1 MNITPHLGI
10 GDLLIIKMIQISHKL
25 DIRNININHGLIVY
39 NCENYDQ
46 KIYTITKFVELLF
59 PNTTYHINN
68 NNPNFYNIINNYKI
82 KQTYI
87 YDDINIGQFINI
99 QNEYSDYII
108 FHTKMRHDSLIDKF
122 NNEML
127 VQLNDFLSRFVSTKK
142 ILILG
147 ERNIGQN
154 HETITHK
161 TQSLY
166 NNLLVLKNNN
176 HVIDLTHDELTCG
189 NPDFDKCLS
198 DIQLINKSLCNITF
212 GIGGPLS
219 ICKAFSRNNIS
230 FIPFYELTPSKDIID
245 SMNTIDNTIV
255 SNVHE
260 LENRVNDKI
269 GAIGQPQTET
279 VNRTD
284 NK

>member
-10 GDLLIIKMIQISHKL
+10 GDLLIIKMIQISHKM
-25 DIRNININHGLIVY
+25 DISNININHDLIVD

-59 PNTTYHINN
+59 PNTTYDINN
-68 NNPNFYNIINNYKI
+68 NTINFYNIINTYKI
-82 KQTYI
+82 KHTYI
-87 YDDINIGQFINI
+87 YDDIDTRKFINI
-99 QNEYSDYII
+99 KNEYSDYII
-108 FHTKMRHDSLIDKF
+108 FHTKMRHDRLMDKF

-127 VQLNDFLSRFVSTKK
+127 MQLNDFLSRFVSTKK

-154 HETITHK
+154 HETINHK
-161 TQSLY
+161 TKSLY

-212 GIGGPLS
+212 GIGGPFS

-230 FIPFYELTPSKDIID
+230 FIPFYELTPCKDIID
-245 SMNTIDNTIV
+245 SMNIIDNTIV

-260 LENRVNDKI
+260 LENRVNDKFGSI
-269 GAIGQPQTET
+269 S
-279 VNRTD
+279 D
-284 NK
+284 NS

>member
-10 GDLLIIKMIQISHKL
+10 GDLLIIKMIQISHKM
-25 DIRNININHGLIVY
+25 DISNININHNLIVD

-59 PNTTYHINN
+59 PNTTYDINN
-68 NNPNFYNIINNYKI
+68 NTINFYNIINTYKI
-82 KQTYI
+82 KHTYI
-87 YDDINIGQFINI
+87 YDDIDTRKFINI
-99 QNEYSDYII
+99 KNEYSDYII
-108 FHTKMRHDSLIDKF
+108 FHTKMRHDRLMDKF

-127 VQLNDFLSRFVSTKK
+127 MQLNDFLSRFVSIKK

-154 HETITHK
+154 HETINHK

-230 FIPFYELTPSKDIID
+230 FIPFYELTPGKVIID
-245 SMNTIDNTIV
+245 SMNIIDNTIV
-255 SNVHE
+255 SNVDE
-260 LENRVNDKI
+260 LEKRLHDSL
-269 GAIGQPQTET
+269 GSFGQLHMEP
-279 VNRTD
+279 
-284 NK
+284 

>member
-10 GDLLIIKMIQISHKL
+10 GDLLIIKMIQISNKI
-25 DIRNININHGLIVY
+25 DISNININHELIVQ

-46 KIYTITKFVELLF
+46 KIYTIKNFLELLF
-59 PNTTYHINN
+59 PNSTYDINN
-68 NNPNFYNIINNYKI
+68 TTINFYNFINTYKI
-82 KQTYI
+82 KHTYI
-87 YDDINIGQFINI
+87 YDEIDNRKFINI
-99 QNEYSDYII
+99 KNEYSDYII
-108 FHTKMRHDSLIDKF
+108 FHTKMRHDRLMDKF

-127 VQLNDFLSRFVSTKK
+127 VQLNNFLARFVSTKK

-154 HETITHK
+154 NETINHK
-161 TQSLY
+161 TESLY

-189 NPDFDKCLS
+189 NPDFDKCLY

-230 FIPFYELTPSKDIID
+230 FIPFYELTPGKVIID
-245 SMNTIDNTIV
+245 SMNIIDNTIV
-255 SNVHE
+255 SNVDE
-260 LENRVNDKI
+260 LEKRLHDSL
-269 GAIGQPQTET
+269 GSFGQLHMEP
-279 VNRTD
+279 
-284 NK
+284 

>member
-10 GDLLIIKMIQISHKL
+10 GDLLIIKMIQISHKM
-25 DIRNININHGLIVY
+25 DISNININHNLIVD

-59 PNTTYHINN
+59 PNTTYDINN
-68 NNPNFYNIINNYKI
+68 NTINFYNIINTYKI
-82 KQTYI
+82 KHTYI
-87 YDDINIGQFINI
+87 YDDIDTRKFINI
-99 QNEYSDYII
+99 KNEYSDYII
-108 FHTKMRHDSLIDKF
+108 FHTKMRHDRLMDKF

-127 VQLNDFLSRFVSTKK
+127 MQLNDFLSRFVSTKK

-154 HETITHK
+154 HETINHK

-230 FIPFYELTPSKDIID
+230 FIPFYELTPGKVIID
-245 SMNTIDNTIV
+245 SMNIIDNTIV
-255 SNVHE
+255 SNVDE
-260 LENRVNDKI
+260 LEKRLHDSL
-269 GAIGQPQTET
+269 GSFGQLHMEP
-279 VNRTD
+279 
-284 NK
+284 